1 VKTNSG
7 NESVDNIIVALQ
19 ERAKELNCLYHVHE
33 LMNRSDIA
41 MDEICRGLVEVIPPG
56 WQYPAVCWA
65 RITLEGIV
73 YEPAGMKQTQWAQKA
88 EIKVQGEV
96 VGTVEVFY
104 TEEMPQS
111 DEGPFLKE
119 ERRLI
124 ETIAERLAHLVLQQ
138 RMQSTFQ
145 DWHSKIDSL
154 KVSEKPEW
162 WVIVDFLRETDP
174 PLIKRIAR
182 RMINYLCW
190 NGIEEAQQLLQRLAP
205 TLRAGSFDFS
215 EDNRPIERQS
225 PSDIEGGIDET
236 FRLAGKHLSE
246 AEILSCIQRWL
257 KDDKSGFL
265 IQSVENQSTPLS
277 GLIDALKRYQNLSLQ
292 DTELSRSVQVGLRVS
307 LTRRF
312 LGEDNDYI
320 NSAKNYIQVGDFYD
334 LVQHVIS
341 PSASHGKLGGKS
353 AGLFLASCIIAK
365 SKEYADTLGEIKVPK
380 TWYLSSDSLLNFT
393 EYNHFEDLYNRKYLE
408 IDQIR
413 REYPHIV
420 QVFKNSQFSPE
431 IRRGLSA
438 ALDDFEDHPLIVR
451 SSSLLED
458 RMGAAFSGKYKS
470 LFLANQGAKQE
481 RLLAL
486 MDAIAEV
493 YASLF
498 SPDPIAYRAERGLL
512 DLHEEMGI
520 MIQEVVGTRAG
531 RYFFPTLAGVA
542 FSRNDFRW
550 SARIKREDGLLRI
563 VPGLGT
569 RAVDRLGDD
578 YPVLVSPGLPGL
590 RVNVTPEE
598 IIRYSPRKIDVINM
612 ESRRF
617 ETVDIRELFEHC
629 SGSYPLLDQIV
640 SIVDENG
647 VHSPMGLGWDASPEK
662 LVVTFDGLVKKTSFI
677 PRIRTLMRLLQEKL
691 GYPVDIEFA
700 FDGKDLFLLQCR
712 PQSYLIDT
720 TPAPIPREVPLNQI
734 IFSANRYVSTGRV
747 PDISHI
753 VFVDPDKYSEISD
766 LASLKEVGRVIG
778 RLNKIL
784 PKHQFI
790 LMGPGRWGSRGDIKL
805 GVSVTY
811 SDINNTAVLIEIA
824 TQKGKSVPDVSF
836 GTHFFQDLV
845 ESGIRYLPLF
855 PGSPGVTFNE
865 SFLKSS
871 KNILTDL
878 LPETHR
884 LVDVIRV
891 IDVPNVT
898 KGQILRI
905 LMNGD
910 LDEAMGRL
918 APPHDIEIDPK
929 PGKYE
934 EQDQQSENHWRW
946 RLRMAQQIASNL
958 EPERF
963 GVRAFYVFGSTK
975 NATAGPAS
983 DIDLLLHFN
992 GTDQQRE
999 ELTLWLQGWSL
1010 CLSEMNFLRT
1020 GYQTNGLLDVHIVTD
1035 QDIANQNSYASKIGA
1050 ITDPARQIPLGPSSS
1065 KQ

>member
-1 VKTNSG
+1 MKANSG
-7 NESVDNIIVALQ
+7 NESIENIIVALQ

-33 LMNRSDIA
+33 LMNRSDIP
-41 MDEICRGLVEVIPPG
+41 MHEICRGLVEVIPPG
-56 WQYPAVCWA
+56 WQYPSVCWA
-65 RITLEGIV
+65 RITLNGTV
-73 YEPAGMKQTQWAQKA
+73 YEPPGMKPTEWSQKA
-88 EIKVQGEV
+88 EVKVQGEV
-96 VGTVEVFY
+96 VGSVEVFY
-104 TEEMPQS
+104 TQQMPQS

-124 ETIAERLAHLVLQQ
+124 ETIAERLAQFVLHQ
-138 RMQSTFQ
+138 RMQNAFRGWQADTGGSE
-145 DWHSKIDSL
+145 
-154 KVSEKPEW
+154 VPEKPEW
-162 WVIVDFLRETDP
+162 WVIIEFLRETDR
-174 PLIKRIAR
+174 LLSRRIAR

-190 NGIEEAQQLLQRLAP
+190 SGIEEAQELLHRLAP
-205 TLRAGSFDFS
+205 RLREGSSEFS
-215 EDNRPIERQS
+215 EDNRPIERQN
-225 PSDIEGGIDET
+225 PTDIEGAVDET
-236 FRLAGKHLSE
+236 FRLAGEHLSE
-246 AEILSCIQRWL
+246 EEILSCIQRWL
-257 KDDKSGFL
+257 KDDKSSFL
-265 IQSVENQSTPLS
+265 MQTVENQTTPLS
-277 GLIDALKRYQNLSLQ
+277 EVIDSLKRYQNLSLK
-292 DTELSRSVQVGLRVS
+292 DTELSHSVQVGLRVS
-307 LTRRF
+307 LSRRF
-312 LGEDNDYI
+312 LNEDNDFI
-320 NSAKNYIQVGDFYD
+320 NTAKNYIQVGDFYD

-341 PSASHGKLGGKS
+341 PTASHGKLGGKS

-380 TWYLSSDSLLNFT
+380 TWYLTSDSLLNFT

-413 REYPHIV
+413 REYPPIV

-431 IRRGLSA
+431 ITRGLSA
-438 ALDDFEDHPLIVR
+438 ALDDFEKHPLIVR

-458 RMGAAFSGKYKS
+458 RMGSAFSGKYKS
-470 LFLANQGAKQE
+470 LFLANQGTKQE
-481 RLLAL
+481 RLAAL

-520 MIQEVVGTRAG
+520 MIQEVVGTKAG

-550 SARIKREDGLLRI
+550 SARIKREDGLLRV

-569 RAVDRLGDD
+569 RAVDRLVDD
-578 YPVLVSPGLPGL
+578 YPILISPGQPGL
-590 RVNVTPEE
+590 RVNVTPDE
-598 IIRYSPRKIDVINM
+598 IIRYSPRKIDVINL

-617 ETVDIRELFEHC
+617 ETVDIQELLEHC

-647 VHSPMGLGWDASPEK
+647 IRSPIGLGWDESPEK
-662 LVVTFDGLVKKTSFI
+662 LVVTFDGLLKKTSFI
-677 PRIRTLMRLLQEKL
+677 SRVRTMMRMLQEKL
-691 GYPVDIEFA
+691 GYPVDLEFA

-712 PQSYLIDT
+712 PQSYFKDT
-720 TPAPIPREVPLNQI
+720 TPEPIPREVPLEQI
-734 IFSANRYVSTGRV
+734 IFSANRYVSSGKV

-753 VFVDPDKYSEISD
+753 VFVDPDKYGEISE
-766 LASLKEVGRVIG
+766 LAVLKEVGRVIG

-805 GVSVTY
+805 GVNVTY

-855 PGSPGVTFNE
+855 PGSPNVIFNE
-865 SFLKSS
+865 SFLKLS
-871 KNILTDL
+871 KNILHDL
-878 LPETHR
+878 LPDAQR
-884 LVDVIRV
+884 FADVIRV
-891 IDVPNVT
+891 IDVPKVT
-898 KGQILRI
+898 NGLVLRI

-910 LDEAMGRL
+910 IDEAMGRL
-918 APPHDIEIDPK
+918 TAPQEFQIDQKLGTPQQQ
-929 PGKYE
+929 
-934 EQDQQSENHWRW
+934 EQTSDNHWRW
-946 RLRMAQQIASNL
+946 RLRMAQQIASKL
-958 EPERF
+958 DAERF
-963 GVRAFYVFGSTK
+963 AVRAFYIFGSTK

-983 DIDLLLHFN
+983 DIDLLIHFS
-992 GTDQQRE
+992 GTDEQRE
-999 ELTLWLQGWSL
+999 ELMLWLQGWSF

-1020 GYQTNGLLDVHIVTD
+1020 GYNTNGLLDVHIVTD
-1035 QDIANQNSYASKIGA
+1035 EDIAKQTSYASKIGA
-1050 ITDPARQIPLGPSSS
+1050 ITDPARQLPLGTSSV
-1065 KQ
+1065 

>member
-1 VKTNSG
+1 MKTNSG
-7 NESVDNIIVALQ
+7 GESVDNIIVALQ

-56 WQYPAVCWA
+56 WQYPSVCRA
-65 RITLEGIV
+65 RITLEGVV
-73 YEPAGMKQTQWAQKA
+73 YEPSGMKQTEWAQKA

-104 TEEMPQS
+104 TQEMPQW

-138 RMQSTFQ
+138 RMQSAFRGLQ
-145 DWHSKIDSL
+145 SKTGDSN
-154 KVSEKPEW
+154 VPERPEW

-174 PLIKRIAR
+174 PLTRRIAR

-190 NGIEEAQQLLQRLAP
+190 NGIEEAQQLLHRLAP
-205 TLRAGSFDFS
+205 TLRDGSFENS
-215 EDNRPIERQS
+215 EDNRPMERQN
-225 PSDIEGGIDET
+225 PADIEGAVDAT
-236 FRLAGKHLSE
+236 FRLAGEHLSE
-246 AEILSCIQRWL
+246 PEILSCIQRWL
-257 KDDKSGFL
+257 KDDKCAFL
-265 IQSVENQSTPLS
+265 IQAVENQSTPLS
-277 GLIDALKRYQNLSLQ
+277 ALIDALKRYQNLSLE
-292 DTELSRSVQVGLRVS
+292 DTELSRSIQVGLRVA

-312 LGEDNDYI
+312 LSEDNDYI
-320 NSAKNYIQVGDFYD
+320 NTAKNYIQVGDFYD

-341 PSASHGKLGGKS
+341 PAASHGKLGGKS

-380 TWYLSSDSLLNFT
+380 TWYLTSDSLLNFT
-393 EYNHFEDLYNRKYLE
+393 EYNHFQDLYNRKYLE

-420 QVFKNSQFSPE
+420 QVFKNSQFSHE
-431 IRRGLSA
+431 ITRGLSA
-438 ALDDFEDHPLIVR
+438 ALDDFEGHPLIVR

-470 LFLANQGAKQE
+470 LFLANQGTKQE
-481 RLLAL
+481 RLAAL

-520 MIQEVVGTRAG
+520 MIQEVVGTKAG

-569 RAVDRLGDD
+569 RAVDRIGDD
-578 YPVLVSPGLPGL
+578 FPVLVSPGQPGL
-590 RVNVTPEE
+590 RVNVTPDE

-612 ESRRF
+612 ESQRF
-617 ETVDIRELFEHC
+617 ETVDIQELLEHC
-629 SGSYPLLDQIV
+629 GGNYPLLDQIV

-647 VHSPMGLGWDASPEK
+647 VHSPMGLGWDESPEK
-662 LVVTFDGLVKKTSFI
+662 LVVTFEGLIKKSSFI
-677 PRIRTLMRLLQEKL
+677 PRIRTMMRLLREKL
-691 GYPVDIEFA
+691 GFPVDVEFA
-700 FDGKDLFLLQCR
+700 FDGKDLYLLQCR
-712 PQSYLIDT
+712 PQSYFKDT
-720 TPAPIPREVPLNQI
+720 TPEPIPREVPLNQI
-734 IFSANRYVSTGRV
+734 IFSANRHVSSGRV

-778 RLNKIL
+778 RLNKVL
-784 PKHQFI
+784 PKRQFI

-845 ESGIRYLPLF
+845 EAGIRYLPLF
-855 PGSPGVTFNE
+855 PGSQGVVFNE
-865 SFLKSS
+865 SFLKGS

-878 LPETHR
+878 LPETQR
-884 LVDVIRV
+884 FGDVIRV
-891 IDVPNVT
+891 IDVPSVT
-898 KGQILRI
+898 NGQVLRV

-910 LDEAMGRL
+910 IDEAMGRL
-918 APPHDIEIDPK
+918 APRHDIEIDQK
-929 PGKYE
+929 LGQYQ
-934 EQDQQSENHWRW
+934 EQEKQSENHWRW

-958 EPERF
+958 DQERF
-963 GVRAFYVFGSTK
+963 AVQAFYVFGSTK

-983 DIDLLLHFN
+983 DIDLLVHFS

-999 ELTLWLQGWSL
+999 ELMLWLQGWSF

-1020 GYQTNGLLDVHIVTD
+1020 GYKTNGLLDVHIVTD
-1035 QDIANQNSYASKIGA
+1035 QDIAKQTSYASKIGA
-1050 ITDPARQIPLGPSSS
+1050 ITDAARQLPLG
-1065 KQ
+1065 QQI

>member
-1 VKTNSG
+1 MKANSG
-7 NESVDNIIVALQ
+7 NESIENIIVALQ

-33 LMNRSDIA
+33 LMNRSDIP
-41 MDEICRGLVEVIPPG
+41 MHEICRGLVEVIPPG
-56 WQYPAVCWA
+56 WQYPSVCWA
-65 RITLEGIV
+65 RITLNGTV
-73 YEPAGMKQTQWAQKA
+73 YEPPGMKPTEWSQKA
-88 EIKVQGEV
+88 EVKVQGEA
-96 VGTVEVFY
+96 VGSVEVFY
-104 TEEMPQS
+104 TQQMPQS

-124 ETIAERLAHLVLQQ
+124 ETIAERLAQFVLHQ
-138 RMQSTFQ
+138 RMQNAFRGWQADTGG
-145 DWHSKIDSL
+145 L
-154 KVSEKPEW
+154 EVPEKPEW
-162 WVIVDFLRETDP
+162 WVIIEFLRETDR
-174 PLIKRIAR
+174 LLSRRIAR

-190 NGIEEAQQLLQRLAP
+190 SGIEEAQELLHRLAP
-205 TLRAGSFDFS
+205 KLREGSSEFS
-215 EDNRPIERQS
+215 EDNRPIERQN
-225 PSDIEGGIDET
+225 PTDIEGAVDET

-246 AEILSCIQRWL
+246 EEILSCIQRWL
-257 KDDKSGFL
+257 KDDKSSFL
-265 IQSVENQSTPLS
+265 IQTVENQTTPLS
-277 GLIDALKRYQNLSLQ
+277 EVIDSLKRYQNLSLK
-292 DTELSRSVQVGLRVS
+292 DTELSHSVQVGLRVS

-312 LGEDNDYI
+312 LNEDNDFI
-320 NSAKNYIQVGDFYD
+320 NTAKNYIQVGDFYD

-341 PSASHGKLGGKS
+341 PTASHGKLGGKS

-380 TWYLSSDSLLNFT
+380 TWYLTSDSLLNFT

-413 REYPHIV
+413 REYPPIV

-431 IRRGLSA
+431 ITRGLSA
-438 ALDDFEDHPLIVR
+438 ALDDFEEHPLIVR

-458 RMGAAFSGKYKS
+458 RMGSAFSGKYKS
-470 LFLANQGAKQE
+470 LFLANQGTKQE
-481 RLLAL
+481 RLAAL

-520 MIQEVVGTRAG
+520 MIQEVVGTKAG

-550 SARIKREDGLLRI
+550 SARIKREDGLLRV

-569 RAVDRLGDD
+569 RAVDRLVDD
-578 YPVLVSPGLPGL
+578 YPILISPGQPGL
-590 RVNVTPEE
+590 RVNVTPDE
-598 IIRYSPRKIDVINM
+598 IIRYSPRKIDVINL

-617 ETVDIRELFEHC
+617 ETVDIQELLEHC

-647 VHSPMGLGWDASPEK
+647 IRSPIGLGWDESPEK
-662 LVVTFDGLVKKTSFI
+662 LVVTFDGLLKKTSFI
-677 PRIRTLMRLLQEKL
+677 SRVRTMMRMLQEKL
-691 GYPVDIEFA
+691 GYPVDLEFA

-712 PQSYLIDT
+712 PQSYFKDT
-720 TPAPIPREVPLNQI
+720 TPEPIPREVPLEQI
-734 IFSANRYVSTGRV
+734 IFSANRYVSSGKV

-753 VFVDPDKYSEISD
+753 VFVDPDKYGEISE
-766 LASLKEVGRVIG
+766 LAVLKEVGRVIG

-805 GVSVTY
+805 GVNVTY

-855 PGSPGVTFNE
+855 PGSPNVIFNE
-865 SFLKSS
+865 SFLKLS
-871 KNILTDL
+871 KNILHDL
-878 LPETHR
+878 LPDAQR
-884 LVDVIRV
+884 FADVIRV
-891 IDVPNVT
+891 IDVPKVT
-898 KGQILRI
+898 NGLVLRI

-910 LDEAMGRL
+910 IDEAMGRL
-918 APPHDIEIDPK
+918 TAPQEFQIDQKLGTPQQQ
-929 PGKYE
+929 
-934 EQDQQSENHWRW
+934 EQTSDNHWRW
-946 RLRMAQQIASNL
+946 RLRMAQQIASKL
-958 EPERF
+958 DAERF
-963 GVRAFYVFGSTK
+963 AVRAFYIFGSTK

-983 DIDLLLHFN
+983 DIDLLIHFS
-992 GTDQQRE
+992 GTDEQRE
-999 ELTLWLQGWSL
+999 ELMLWLQGWSF

-1020 GYQTNGLLDVHIVTD
+1020 GYNTNGLLDVHIVTD
-1035 QDIANQNSYASKIGA
+1035 EDIAKQTSYASKIGA
-1050 ITDPARQIPLGPSSS
+1050 ITDPARQLPLGTSSV
-1065 KQ
+1065 